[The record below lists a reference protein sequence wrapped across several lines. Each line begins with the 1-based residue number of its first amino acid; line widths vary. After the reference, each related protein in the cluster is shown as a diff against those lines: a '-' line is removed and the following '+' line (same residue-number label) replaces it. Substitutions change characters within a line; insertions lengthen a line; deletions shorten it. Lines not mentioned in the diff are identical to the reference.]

1 MEANIMGELIHTS
14 RVKIV
19 KDKGPE
25 RRAYI
30 EPFAEPV
37 RYGVHGGIKKF
48 YGMES
53 KEELPTTLDHVV
65 AAVAG

>member
-1 MEANIMGELIHTS
+1 MAEPIHVS
-14 RVKIV
+14 RVRIV
-19 KDKGPE
+19 KDKGPA

-30 EPFAEPV
+30 EHFPEPV

-48 YGMES
+48 YGVEPE
-53 KEELPTTLDHVV
+53 EELPTTLDHIV